1 MEVPIDDPILIKLL
15 KEEDPETARKLREWT
30 RKWLLSQTRLLG
42 NFGHVN
48 VYNKANYDSGLLDK
62 LEELRSNIPAKGISE
77 IIDILYTVGYGFK
90 ALTYLLYRYGY
101 DGATSRQIRT
111 YIQSHRVELDRKREE
126 FMNGLIAA
134 KKDIYQVYELQ
145 VKEAEGATIK
155 IYLEKIKKLQ
165 DELIETCPVQE
176 PAKFKRLIGT
186 LDALQDRINAA
197 HGIDD
202 LRKAYIVAETQIAIN
217 QSKEKSTKELP
228 NANVRTIEAGADSSF
243 VGA

>member
-1 MEVPIDDPILIKLL
+1 MEVPIDDPILVKLL
-15 KEEDPETARKLREWT
+15 KEEDPETAKKLREWT
-30 RKWLLSQTRLLG
+30 NKWLLSQTRLMG

-62 LEELRSNIPAKGISE
+62 MEELRSNLPAKSIKE

-101 DGATSRQIRT
+101 EGATSRQIRT

-134 KKDIYQVYELQ
+134 KKDIYQSYEQQ
-145 VKEAEGATIK
+145 VKKAEGESIQ
-155 IYLEKIKKLQ
+155 IYLDKIKNLQ
-165 DELIETCPVQE
+165 DEVRKTCPVQE
-176 PAKFKRLIGT
+176 PAKFKRLVST
-186 LDALQDRINAA
+186 LDALQDRINSA

-217 QSKEKSTKELP
+217 ASRDKPKELP
-228 NANVRTIEAGADSSF
+228 GVNVRTIEANADSSF
-243 VGA
+243 VEA